1 MEYIL
6 FIIILYILYV
16 NYIFFRIINILNNR
30 LLKYD
35 KLLIESDMKIK
46 RITTLLYK
54 IHKKTIEVTDIKL
67 EVFEEN
73 IINKLNFKN

>member
-1 MEYIL
+1 
-6 FIIILYILYV
+6 
-16 NYIFFRIINILNNR
+16 
-30 LLKYD
+30 
-35 KLLIESDMKIK
+35 MKIK